1 MKFIRL
7 NFIIPTV
14 IIIALITAFNILF
27 FDVILKKAFISTG
40 EMIFG
45 AKVEIDS
52 LKTSFTNLSL
62 NLNGLKCADR
72 NDYFKNLIDIDRI
85 KFQVQFSP
93 LLRKK
98 IIIDEMSVTGLKWG
112 TDRKTSGKLPPKKE
126 KKFDKKRK
134 KDGIFTKLFDS
145 AKNKAVSEFNNLP
158 ALDAFEKIEAQTKN
172 FDVNS
177 LMSGLDLQSVNEIN
191 RLSAETEAKYNGYK
205 TKISGYKIE
214 DKIEET
220 KKLIDELSKTKSF
233 GLSDISD
240 SAKKIEKL
248 KNNKQELENI
258 IKELNNAKKDITD
271 TVNFAK
277 QVQNTVNKDIDN
289 ISSKVA
295 LPGLDTRN
303 ISRILFGQQWINR
316 TDKIIY
322 YLSVIKKYMPEKKA
336 KEEVK
341 ERIKGRDIIFKQKN
355 YPDLLISKI
364 SITGTTAKNAKTAG
378 IDFSGFIKN
387 VCSSPDMI
395 GKPIELE
402 IKGKNDKQS
411 LLVEG
416 IFDYR
421 GDSSDNTLKIVLK
434 GLSGATLNIPENSY
448 LPLINTAD
456 MDLTGIFNLKN
467 NKFLCSADIRIDNIK
482 EKVIPDDTTM
492 KYIVKITNSIKS
504 FSVSAKAGVNQN
516 NESEFNITSDID
528 NKISEAFSKLFS
540 SQIAEVKEKAR
551 AEINKMIQEK
561 QKQLEAK
568 LGIEKES
575 LLKDI
580 NLKTKS
586 LSDITESVNKAV
598 SKPFGKLF

>member
-1 MKFIRL
+1 
-7 NFIIPTV
+7 
-14 IIIALITAFNILF
+14 
-27 FDVILKKAFISTG
+27 
-40 EMIFG
+40 
-45 AKVEIDS
+45 
-52 LKTSFTNLSL
+52 
-62 NLNGLKCADR
+62 
-72 NDYFKNLIDIDRI
+72 
-85 KFQVQFSP
+85 
-93 LLRKK
+93 
-98 IIIDEMSVTGLKWG
+98 
-112 TDRKTSGKLPPKKE
+112 
-126 KKFDKKRK
+126 
-134 KDGIFTKLFDS
+134 
-145 AKNKAVSEFNNLP
+145 
-158 ALDAFEKIEAQTKN
+158 
-172 FDVNS
+172 
-177 LMSGLDLQSVNEIN
+177 
-191 RLSAETEAKYNGYK
+191 
-205 TKISGYKIE
+205 
-214 DKIEET
+214 
-220 KKLIDELSKTKSF
+220 
-233 GLSDISD
+233 
-240 SAKKIEKL
+240 
-248 KNNKQELENI
+248 
-258 IKELNNAKKDITD
+258 
-271 TVNFAK
+271 
-277 QVQNTVNKDIDN
+277 
-289 ISSKVA
+289 
-295 LPGLDTRN
+295 
-303 ISRILFGQQWINR
+303 
-316 TDKIIY
+316 
-322 YLSVIKKYMPEKKA
+322 MPEKKA